1 MKKYMPLLAGAIL
14 GTVYLGNGAAAE
26 PVKSKKTDT
35 AKQVQTKAGE
45 QDASSMTLS
54 DIVVTGESED
64 GRPETPS
71 KTDFASPTAKVTK
84 KDIEKTNAVTTSD
97 AIKYESGVFVRQRY
111 IGDPNAPVGM
121 RGSNPYQGGRV
132 MVMMDGMPIWNSLQY
147 TYNGSPRWGLIGPG
161 EIKSVDVLSG
171 PFSAEYSGNAMGGV
185 MNFNTLLPQKREVYT
200 EATYM
205 LQPYSYQ
212 GTTQNLQGF
221 KTFGSY
227 GDKFGDLSSYFSYN
241 HLENEG
247 QPMTTYGYSN
257 SAGANGGP
265 LLNYSGTGGSVTG
278 AYMEQNPKAIGTA
291 ANQGGYAGQPRIS
304 YGDSGVTQ
312 SVDDLYKWKGGY
324 AINSKLDALFTAA
337 FENLDVTST
346 SQTYLRDANGNP
358 VYGCTPSSTSSINTC
373 VGRTTAARTN
383 ASTFNFNG
391 VNIVPAP
398 NSFGTSQQNRQTVT
412 LGGGLKG
419 QLFGNWNTNTNI
431 SYFDVLNDRTI
442 SSTLNPGDP
451 LNTNKGQV
459 TDVGSMGWVN
469 LSTKFD
475 NPEFLGRKDL
485 SFATGY
491 EYQHSKMYTTQY
503 GSNNYLAAEQTNISL
518 KSGGSTDT
526 HGLFGQL
533 SWRFL
538 PSWDATVGTRL
549 ERWNMS
555 NGVYTSNTLDAN
567 NAITATTN
575 NVPPERQASAWSPKF
590 SLGFEPG
597 RWKFRYS
604 VAKAYRFPMVG
615 ELFDNTNSLAG
626 SSTVGNASLKP
637 EDGTHHNLLGE
648 YGFDNGYIRLNLF
661 HENVRDA
668 IYSSTISNSAL
679 GKTPAGNYT
688 SAISNIGEVEI
699 NGIDFTINQNQV
711 FDSNFDVKLDT
722 TILDSKILQNDNNT
736 NYVGKSFPLLPNYRA
751 NLLTTYHYG
760 KDLDFSVGTRYQGRM
775 YSQLDNKDLQLPY
788 YAAFTESVYVD
799 LKTTYH
805 FNDKKGHVSAG
816 IDNINDYRGFFNHP
830 LPQRTFFMQVGYKF

>member
-1 MKKYMPLLAGAIL
+1 MTIKIKTMKKYLLLL
-14 GTVYLGNGAAAE
+14 GITYLGCGVAAE
-26 PVKSKKTDT
+26 PTKTKKTD
-35 AKQVQTKAGE
+35 KQTQTKSDK
-45 QDASSMTLS
+45 QNDSSITLS
-54 DIVVTGESED
+54 DIVVSGESED

-71 KTDFASPTAKVTK
+71 KTDFATPSTKVTK

-97 AIKYESGVFVRQRY
+97 SIKYESGVFVRQRY

-132 MVMMDGMPIWNSLQY
+132 MVFMDGMPIWNSLQY
-147 TYNGSPRWGLIGPG
+147 TFNGSPRWGLIGPG

-185 MNFNTLLPQKREVYT
+185 INFNTLMPQKREVYT

-205 LQPYSYQ
+205 LQPYQYQ
-212 GTTQNLQGF
+212 GTNTNLQGF

-227 GDKFGDLSSYFSYN
+227 GDKFGDLSTYFSYN

-247 QPMTTYGYSN
+247 QPMTTYGSSN
-257 SAGANGGP
+257 STGANGGP
-265 LLNYSGTGGSVTG
+265 LLAAGNNLTRVNG
-278 AYMEQNPKAIGTA
+278 AYLEQNPKAIGSQ

-304 YGDSGVTQ
+304 YGDSGITK
-312 SVDDLYKWKGGY
+312 SVDDLFKWKGAY
-324 AINSKLDALFTAA
+324 AINSKLDALFTTA

-346 SQTYLRDANGNP
+346 GQTYLTNAAGAPIYGNG
-358 VYGCTPSSTSSINTC
+358 
-373 VGRTTAARTN
+373 TTAY
-383 ASTFNFNG
+383 NFNG
-391 VNIVPAP
+391 LQVVPAN
-398 NSFGTSQQNRQTVT
+398 NSFGTSQQNRQTLT
-412 LGGGLKG
+412 MGGGLKG
-419 QLFGNWNTNTNI
+419 NLFGNWNTNTNI
-431 SYFDVLNDRTI
+431 SFFDVLNDKTI
-442 SSTLNPGDP
+442 SSTLNPNDP
-451 LNTNKGQV
+451 LNRNQGQITNV
-459 TDVGSMGWVN
+459 DSMGWVN
-469 LSTKFD
+469 ISTKFD
-475 NPEFLGRKDL
+475 NQEFLGRKDL

-491 EYQHSKMYTTQY
+491 EYQHSKMFTTQY
-503 GSNNYLAAEQTNISL
+503 ASNNYTTAQQTNVSL
-518 KSGGSTDT
+518 KSGGATDT

-538 PSWDATVGTRL
+538 ESWDATVGTRL

-555 NGVYTSNTLDAN
+555 DGVYTANTLNGN
-567 NAITATTN
+567 NAITATAN
-575 NVPPERQASAWSPKF
+575 NAPADRQASAFSPKF

-604 VAKAYRFPMVG
+604 VAKAYRFPLAG
-615 ELFDNTNSLAG
+615 ELFDNSNSLTG

-648 YGFDNGYIRLNLF
+648 YAFDNGYIRLNLF
-661 HENVRDA
+661 HENIRNA
-668 IYSSTISNSAL
+668 IYSSFISNSAL
-679 GKTPAGNYT
+679 GKVPAGNYT
-688 SAISNIGEVEI
+688 SAVSNIGEVEI

-722 TILDSKILQNDNNT
+722 TILDSKILQNDNDRNF
-736 NYVGKSFPLLPNYRA
+736 VGKDFPLLPDYRA

-760 KDLDFSVGTRYQGRM
+760 KDWDFSVGTRYQGRM
-775 YSQLDNKDLQLPY
+775 FSQLDNKDLQLPY

-816 IDNINDYRGFFNHP
+816 IDNINDYQAFFNHP

>member
-1 MKKYMPLLAGAIL
+1 MMKKYALLL
-14 GTVYLGNGAAAE
+14 GVSYLGSSIAAE
-26 PVKSKKTDT
+26 PVKPKKTDKPQIT
-35 AKQVQTKAGE
+35 AKQAQSKTDK
-45 QDASSMTLS
+45 QKASSMTLS

-64 GRPETPS
+64 GRPEIPS
-71 KTDFASPTAKVTK
+71 KTDFATPSAKVTK

-97 AIKYESGVFVRQRY
+97 SIKYESGVFVRQRY

-132 MVMMDGMPIWNSLQY
+132 MVFMDGMPIWNSLQY
-147 TYNGSPRWGLIGPG
+147 TFNGSPRWGLIGPG

-185 MNFNTLLPQKREVYT
+185 VNFNTLMPQKREVYT

-247 QPMTTYGYSN
+247 QPMTTFGYSN
-257 SAGANGGP
+257 TAGANGGP
-265 LLNYSGTGGSVTG
+265 LPAGSGAAVTG
-278 AYMEQNPKAIGTA
+278 AYMERNPKAIGTA

-304 YGDSGVTQ
+304 YGDSGITQ
-312 SVDDLYKWKGGY
+312 SVDDLYKWKGAY
-324 AINSKLDALFTAA
+324 AITPKLEALFTTA

-346 SQTYLRDANGNP
+346 GQTYLKNAAGNP
-358 VYGCTPSSTSSINTC
+358 IYGN
-373 VGRTTAARTN
+373 GTTAY
-383 ASTFNFNG
+383 NFNG
-391 VNIVPAP
+391 LKVVPVGS
-398 NSFGTSQQNRQTVT
+398 SFGTSQQNRQSLT

-419 QLFGNWNTNTNI
+419 NLFGNWNTNTNI
-431 SYFDVLNDRTI
+431 SYFDVLHDRTI
-442 SSTLNPGDP
+442 ASTLNPSDP
-451 LNTNKGQV
+451 LNTNKGQI
-459 TDVGSMGWVN
+459 TDVDSMGWIN
-469 LSTKFD
+469 ISTKFD
-475 NPEFLGRKDL
+475 NQEFLGRKDL

-491 EYQHSKMYTTQY
+491 EYQHSKMFTTQY
-503 GSNNYLAAEQTNISL
+503 GSNNYLAAQKTNVSL
-518 KSGGSTDT
+518 RSGGATDT

-538 PSWDATVGTRL
+538 PAWDATVGTRL

-555 NGVYTSNTLDAN
+555 DGKYTTNTLNAN
-567 NAITATTN
+567 NAITATAN
-575 NVPPERQASAWSPKF
+575 NAPADRQASAFSPKF

-604 VAKAYRFPMVG
+604 VAKAYRFPLAG
-615 ELFDNTNSLAG
+615 ELFDNSNSLAG

-648 YGFDNGYIRLNLF
+648 YDFDNGYIRLNLF
-661 HENVRDA
+661 HENVRNA
-668 IYSSTISNSAL
+668 IYSSFISNSAL
-679 GKTPAGNYT
+679 GKTPASNYT
-688 SAISNIGEVEI
+688 STISNIGEVEI

-722 TILDSKILQNDNNT
+722 TILDSKILKNDDDRNF
-736 NYVGKSFPLLPNYRA
+736 VGKSFPLLPNYRA

-760 KDLDFSVGTRYQGRM
+760 RDLDFSVGTRYQGRM
-775 YSQLDNKDLQLPY
+775 FSQLDNQDVQLPY

-799 LKTTYH
+799 LKATYH

-816 IDNINDYRGFFNHP
+816 IDNINDYQAFFNHP
-830 LPQRTFFMQVGYKF
+830 LPQRTFFMQASYKF

>member
-1 MKKYMPLLAGAIL
+1 MKKYLLLL
-14 GTVYLGNGAAAE
+14 GMTYLSSGIAAE
-26 PVKSKKTDT
+26 PVKTKKTDP
-35 AKQVQTKAGE
+35 AKQAQTKTDQQKDTA
-45 QDASSMTLS
+45 MTLS
-54 DIVVTGESED
+54 DMVVIGESESED
-64 GRPETPS
+64 GRPEKPS
-71 KTDFASPTAKVTK
+71 KTDFSTPKAKVTK

-97 AIKYESGVFVRQRY
+97 SVKYESGVFVRQRY
-111 IGDPNAPVGM
+111 IGDPNAPIGM
-121 RGSNPYQGGRV
+121 RASNPYQGGRV

-147 TYNGSPRWGLIGPG
+147 SFNGSPRWGLIGPG
-161 EIKSVDVLSG
+161 EIKSVDVLGG

-185 MNFNTLLPQKREVYT
+185 INFNTLMPQKREVYT

-212 GTTQNLQGF
+212 GTSKNLQGF

-257 SAGANGGP
+257 TAGANGGP
-265 LLNYSGTGGSVTG
+265 LTAGSGTAVTG
-278 AYMEQNPKAIGTA
+278 AFLERNPKAIGTQ
-291 ANQGGYAGQPRIS
+291 ANQGGIAGQPRIS
-304 YGDSGVTQ
+304 YGDSGVSK
-312 SVDDLYKWKGGY
+312 SVDDLFKWKGAY
-324 AINSKLDALFTAA
+324 AINSKLDALFTTA
-337 FENLDVTST
+337 FENLDVTSQG
-346 SQTYLRDANGNP
+346 QTYLKNAATGAP
-358 VYGCTPSSTSSINTC
+358 IYG
-373 VGRTTAARTN
+373 
-383 ASTFNFNG
+383 NG
-391 VNIVPAP
+391 VAAYNLNGLKVIPAN
-398 NSFGTSQQNRQTVT
+398 NSFGVSQQNRQTLT

-419 QLFGNWNTNTNI
+419 NLFGNWNTNTNI
-431 SYFDVLNDRTI
+431 SYFDVLNDRSI
-442 SSTLNPGDP
+442 SSTLNPNDP
-451 LNTNKGQV
+451 LNTNMGQI
-459 TDVGSMGWVN
+459 TDVDSMGWVN
-469 LSTKFD
+469 VSTKFD
-475 NPEFLGRKDL
+475 NQEFLGRKDL

-491 EYQHSKMYTTQY
+491 EYQHSKMFTTQY
-503 GSNNYLAAEQTNISL
+503 GSNNYLAAQQTNVSL
-518 KSGGSTDT
+518 KSGGATDT

-538 PSWDATVGTRL
+538 KDADATFGTRL
-549 ERWNMS
+549 ERWNS
-555 NGVYTSNTLDAN
+555 SDGVYTSNTLN
-567 NAITATTN
+567 GSNAITKTVNAA
-575 NVPPERQASAWSPKF
+575 PADRQAEAFSPKF
-590 SLGFEPG
+590 SMGYEPG

-615 ELFDNTNSLAG
+615 ELFDNSNSLTG
-626 SSTVGNASLKP
+626 SSNIGNATLKP

-648 YGFDNGYIRLNLF
+648 YDFDNGYIRLNLF
-661 HENVRDA
+661 HENVRNA
-668 IYSSTISNSAL
+668 IYSSSISNSAL

-688 SAISNIGEVEI
+688 SALSNIGEVEI

-722 TILDSKILQNDNNT
+722 TILDSKILKNDNNR
-736 NYVGKSFPLLPNYRA
+736 NYVGKDFPLLPNYRA

-760 KDLDFSVGTRYQGRM
+760 RDWDFSVGTRYQSKM

-816 IDNINDYRGFFNHP
+816 IDNINDYQAFFNHP